1 MAFKFP
7 FLISILKKKKEER
20 KRSENT
26 AVLGF
31 QF

>member
-7 FLISILKKKKEER
+7 FLISILKKKEGR

-26 AVLGF
+26 AVLDF